1 MVVAIA
7 RPPIA
12 VPVEPDEPIDKPM
25 IGPQNSGKSQFKRL
39 TVNSEAS

>member
-12 VPVEPDEPIDKPM
+12 MPVEAGQAIDKSSVAQP
-25 IGPQNSGKSQFKRL
+25 NSTKSQFKRL
-39 TVNSEAS
+39 TI